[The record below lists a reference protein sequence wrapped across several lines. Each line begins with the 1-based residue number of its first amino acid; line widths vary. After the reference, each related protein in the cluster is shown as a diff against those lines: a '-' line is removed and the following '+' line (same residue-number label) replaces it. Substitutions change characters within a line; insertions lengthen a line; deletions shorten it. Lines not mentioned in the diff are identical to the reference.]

1 MGEAIVYHVMHMEK
15 CVAQVSTA
23 GECKIYLED
32 FMPYDLVLEESDD
45 FDTRINNVISFHSWC
60 VSRLIPRDRTYAK
73 EILNSIGASQ
83 SVTDRERAQI
93 ALSYHCLSLLDVF
106 WVKGENE
113 TVRFEDINLYTHSLS
128 NALVDIAL
136 RGHQMTVTNAHLLA
150 NDLSTGGCYPKAWVR
165 REDGFYL
172 YKDGGQDAVEREVLA
187 SKICRCFDC
196 HQVLYEQG
204 MFENEPVS
212 ISKIMTSQRY
222 SLVTYAA
229 YDVYCT
235 NHDWNTLDKILE
247 LDAHGY
253 YMMNILDYLV
263 GNIDRHWENWGLLV
277 DNETNQPI
285 RLHDLM
291 DFNRAFQ
298 QYDTLDGAN
307 CLTVGKRHLSQRE
320 AAVEA
325 IQKIGVCQIYDMNK
339 SIWDVIYAEVDVLE
353 YLKNCGIL
361 ENRSKRVFSAL
372 FRRAFKLKS
381 YVDVTRYRIV
391 YSTEVDCNTL
401 KEEDGTIKLYVPITR
416 KFMLAQSELICE
428 NLRDCELYTD
438 FTREIIREKSAN
450 INLSIHGIHCGGSE
464 ADTTIKNEVL
474 TGECRPIACIMDSDK
489 KCENDK
495 YGSSA
500 QKAIGIYEEKKETY
514 PIELHVLAVRMKE
527 NFFPPEV
534 LTLETNIENKEF
546 LTALIQFQDDSR
558 FEEFFKF
565 FNFKDGVTLKRSE
578 KVLNFRAELEAIG
591 IIWPSEEQIVN
602 EPDKILVPGI
612 GANGLGNFHKSVLKH
627 QLDERYEKMVQF
639 RCKEEDCEKVHQKAI
654 KAHCIL
660 QYVKKPWEDDWKAI
674 EQLVIDFGIAFPE
687 TMTFV
692 G

>member
-1 MGEAIVYHVMHMEK
+1 MDEATVYHIMHMEK

-23 GECKIYLED
+23 GECKICFED
-32 FMPYDLVLEESDD
+32 FMPYGLVLKESND

-60 VSRLIPRDRTYAK
+60 ASRLIPRDRTYAK

-106 WVKGENE
+106 WVKEENE

-136 RGHQMTVTNAHLLA
+136 RGYQMTVTNAHLLA

-165 REDGFYL
+165 KEDGFYL

-212 ISKIMTSQRY
+212 ISKIMTSQQY

-263 GNIDRHWENWGLLV
+263 GNTDRHWENWGLLV

-298 QYDTLDGAN
+298 QYDTLNGAN
-307 CLTVGKRHLSQRE
+307 CLTVGKRNLSQRE
-320 AAVEA
+320 AAMEA
-325 IQKIGVCQIYDMNK
+325 VDKIGLNQNCTIDE
-339 SIWDVIYAEVDVLE
+339 SIF
-353 YLKNCGIL
+353 
-361 ENRSKRVFSAL
+361 ENHKVENNLFKKRM
-372 FRRAFKLKS
+372 
-381 YVDVTRYRIV
+381 D
-391 YSTEVDCNTL
+391 TL
-401 KEEDGTIKLYVPITR
+401 QNR
-416 KFMLAQSELICE
+416 
-428 NLRDCELYTD
+428 
-438 FTREIIREKSAN
+438 
-450 INLSIHGIHCGGSE
+450 
-464 ADTTIKNEVL
+464 
-474 TGECRPIACIMDSDK
+474 
-489 KCENDK
+489 
-495 YGSSA
+495 
-500 QKAIGIYEEKKETY
+500 
-514 PIELHVLAVRMKE
+514 
-527 NFFPPEV
+527 
-534 LTLETNIENKEF
+534 
-546 LTALIQFQDDSR
+546 
-558 FEEFFKF
+558 
-565 FNFKDGVTLKRSE
+565 
-578 KVLNFRAELEAIG
+578 
-591 IIWPSEEQIVN
+591 
-602 EPDKILVPGI
+602 
-612 GANGLGNFHKSVLKH
+612 
-627 QLDERYEKMVQF
+627 
-639 RCKEEDCEKVHQKAI
+639 
-654 KAHCIL
+654 
-660 QYVKKPWEDDWKAI
+660 
-674 EQLVIDFGIAFPE
+674 
-687 TMTFV
+687 
-692 G
+692 

>member
-1 MGEAIVYHVMHMEK
+1 MGKATVYCIMHTER

-23 GECKIYLED
+23 GECKIYIED
-32 FMPYDLVLEESDD
+32 FMPYGLVLKESND

-60 VSRLIPRDRTYAK
+60 ASRLIPRDRTYAK

-106 WVKGENE
+106 WVKGEKENIL
-113 TVRFEDINLYTHSLS
+113 FEDINLYTHSLS

-136 RGHQMTVTNAHLLA
+136 RGHQMAVTNAHLLA

-165 REDGFYL
+165 KDDGFYL

-247 LDAHGY
+247 LDDHGY

-263 GNIDRHWENWGLLV
+263 GNTDRHWENWGLLV

-291 DFNRAFQ
+291 DFNRAFR

-438 FTREIIREKSAN
+438 LTREIIREKSAN

>member
-1 MGEAIVYHVMHMEK
+1 MGEATVYHVMHMEN

-45 FDTRINNVISFHSWC
+45 FDDRINNVTNFYYWC
-60 VSRLIPRDRTYAK
+60 ASRMLTLDRTYAK

-83 SVTDRERAQI
+83 NVTDRERAQI

-106 WVKGENE
+106 WVKGEKENI
-113 TVRFEDINLYTHSLS
+113 RFEDINLYTHSLS

-165 REDGFYL
+165 KDDGFYL

-263 GNIDRHWENWGLLV
+263 GN
-277 DNETNQPI
+277 ETNQPI

-307 CLTVGKRHLSQRE
+307 CLTVGKRHLRQRE
-320 AAVEA
+320 AALEA
-325 IQKIGVCQIYDMNK
+325 VRNIDLNQLHNV
-339 SIWDVIYAEVDVLE
+339 
-353 YLKNCGIL
+353 
-361 ENRSKRVFSAL
+361 
-372 FRRAFKLKS
+372 
-381 YVDVTRYRIV
+381 
-391 YSTEVDCNTL
+391 
-401 KEEDGTIKLYVPITR
+401 DGTIFRGYKIR
-416 KFMLAQSELICE
+416 KDLFKIRLTILTSEMSKM
-428 NLRDCELYTD
+428 
-438 FTREIIREKSAN
+438 EI
-450 INLSIHGIHCGGSE
+450 
-464 ADTTIKNEVL
+464 
-474 TGECRPIACIMDSDK
+474 
-489 KCENDK
+489 
-495 YGSSA
+495 
-500 QKAIGIYEEKKETY
+500 
-514 PIELHVLAVRMKE
+514 
-527 NFFPPEV
+527 
-534 LTLETNIENKEF
+534 
-546 LTALIQFQDDSR
+546 
-558 FEEFFKF
+558 
-565 FNFKDGVTLKRSE
+565 
-578 KVLNFRAELEAIG
+578 
-591 IIWPSEEQIVN
+591 
-602 EPDKILVPGI
+602 
-612 GANGLGNFHKSVLKH
+612 
-627 QLDERYEKMVQF
+627 
-639 RCKEEDCEKVHQKAI
+639 
-654 KAHCIL
+654 
-660 QYVKKPWEDDWKAI
+660 
-674 EQLVIDFGIAFPE
+674 
-687 TMTFV
+687 
-692 G
+692 

>member
-15 CVAQVSTA
+15 CVAQVSTV
-23 GECKIYLED
+23 GECKIHLED

-45 FDTRINNVISFHSWC
+45 FDDRINNVTNFYYWC
-60 VSRLIPRDRTYAK
+60 ASRMLTLDRTYAK

-106 WVKGENE
+106 WVKGEKENI
-113 TVRFEDINLYTHSLS
+113 RFEDINLYTHSLGNTLVDVALRGHQMTVTNAHLLANDLSTGGCYPKAWVRREDGFYLYKDGGQDAVEREVLASKICRCFDCHQVLYEQGMFENINLYTHSLS

-165 REDGFYL
+165 KEDGFYL
-172 YKDGGQDAVEREVLA
+172 YKAGGQDAVEREVLA

-263 GNIDRHWENWGLLV
+263 GNTDRHWENWGLLV
-277 DNETNQPI
+277 DNETNKPV

-307 CLTVGKRHLSQRE
+307 YLTVGKRHLSQRE
-320 AAVEA
+320 AAMEA
-325 IQKIGVCQIYDMNK
+325 VDKIGRNQLCDIDK
-339 SIWDVIYAEVDVLE
+339 ELFLE
-353 YLKNCGIL
+353 YRERLKIFG
-361 ENRSKRVFSAL
+361 KRKNVL
-372 FRRAFKLKS
+372 LTK
-381 YVDVTRYRIV
+381 RI
-391 YSTEVDCNTL
+391 
-401 KEEDGTIKLYVPITR
+401 P
-416 KFMLAQSELICE
+416 
-428 NLRDCELYTD
+428 
-438 FTREIIREKSAN
+438 
-450 INLSIHGIHCGGSE
+450 
-464 ADTTIKNEVL
+464 
-474 TGECRPIACIMDSDK
+474 
-489 KCENDK
+489 
-495 YGSSA
+495 
-500 QKAIGIYEEKKETY
+500 
-514 PIELHVLAVRMKE
+514 
-527 NFFPPEV
+527 
-534 LTLETNIENKEF
+534 
-546 LTALIQFQDDSR
+546 
-558 FEEFFKF
+558 
-565 FNFKDGVTLKRSE
+565 
-578 KVLNFRAELEAIG
+578 
-591 IIWPSEEQIVN
+591 
-602 EPDKILVPGI
+602 
-612 GANGLGNFHKSVLKH
+612 
-627 QLDERYEKMVQF
+627 
-639 RCKEEDCEKVHQKAI
+639 
-654 KAHCIL
+654 
-660 QYVKKPWEDDWKAI
+660 
-674 EQLVIDFGIAFPE
+674 
-687 TMTFV
+687 
-692 G
+692 

>member
-1 MGEAIVYHVMHMEK
+1 MGKATVYCIMHTER

-23 GECKIYLED
+23 GECKIYFED
-32 FMPYDLVLEESDD
+32 FMPYDLVLKESND
-45 FDTRINNVISFHSWC
+45 FDARINNVIGFHSWC
-60 VSRLIPRDRTYAK
+60 ASRLIPRDRSYAK

-106 WVKGENE
+106 WVKGEKENI
-113 TVRFEDINLYTHSLS
+113 RFEDINLYTHSLG
-128 NALVDIAL
+128 NTLVDVAL

-263 GNIDRHWENWGLLV
+263 GNTDRHWENWGLLV
-277 DNETNQPI
+277 DNETNKPV

-307 CLTVGKRHLSQRE
+307 CLTVGKQHLSQRE
-320 AAVEA
+320 AAMEA
-325 IQKIGVCQIYDMNK
+325 VRKIGLNQF
-339 SIWDVIYAEVDVLE
+339 VDV
-353 YLKNCGIL
+353 
-361 ENRSKRVFSAL
+361 A
-372 FRRAFKLKS
+372 
-381 YVDVTRYRIV
+381 VDI
-391 YSTEVDCNTL
+391 
-401 KEEDGTIKLYVPITR
+401 
-416 KFMLAQSELICE
+416 
-428 NLRDCELYTD
+428 
-438 FTREIIREKSAN
+438 
-450 INLSIHGIHCGGSE
+450 
-464 ADTTIKNEVL
+464 
-474 TGECRPIACIMDSDK
+474 
-489 KCENDK
+489 
-495 YGSSA
+495 
-500 QKAIGIYEEKKETY
+500 
-514 PIELHVLAVRMKE
+514 
-527 NFFPPEV
+527 
-534 LTLETNIENKEF
+534 
-546 LTALIQFQDDSR
+546 
-558 FEEFFKF
+558 
-565 FNFKDGVTLKRSE
+565 
-578 KVLNFRAELEAIG
+578 
-591 IIWPSEEQIVN
+591 
-602 EPDKILVPGI
+602 
-612 GANGLGNFHKSVLKH
+612 
-627 QLDERYEKMVQF
+627 
-639 RCKEEDCEKVHQKAI
+639 
-654 KAHCIL
+654 
-660 QYVKKPWEDDWKAI
+660 
-674 EQLVIDFGIAFPE
+674 FPE
-687 TMTFV
+687 HENWLIKFQARLHALKANESFR
-692 G
+692 

>member
-1 MGEAIVYHVMHMEK
+1 MGEATVYHVMHMEN

-45 FDTRINNVISFHSWC
+45 FDDRINNVTNFYYWC
-60 VSRLIPRDRTYAK
+60 ASRMLTLDRTYAK
-73 EILNSIGASQ
+73 EILNSIGVSQ

-106 WVKGENE
+106 WVKEENE
-113 TVRFEDINLYTHSLS
+113 TVRFEDINLYTLSLS

-165 REDGFYL
+165 KDDGFYL

-263 GNIDRHWENWGLLV
+263 GN
-277 DNETNQPI
+277 ETNQPI

-307 CLTVGKRHLSQRE
+307 CLTVGKRHLRQRE
-320 AAVEA
+320 AALEA
-325 IQKIGVCQIYDMNK
+325 VRNIDLNQLHNV
-339 SIWDVIYAEVDVLE
+339 
-353 YLKNCGIL
+353 
-361 ENRSKRVFSAL
+361 
-372 FRRAFKLKS
+372 
-381 YVDVTRYRIV
+381 
-391 YSTEVDCNTL
+391 
-401 KEEDGTIKLYVPITR
+401 DGTIFRGYKIR
-416 KFMLAQSELICE
+416 KDLFKIRLTILTSEMSKM
-428 NLRDCELYTD
+428 
-438 FTREIIREKSAN
+438 EI
-450 INLSIHGIHCGGSE
+450 
-464 ADTTIKNEVL
+464 
-474 TGECRPIACIMDSDK
+474 
-489 KCENDK
+489 
-495 YGSSA
+495 
-500 QKAIGIYEEKKETY
+500 
-514 PIELHVLAVRMKE
+514 
-527 NFFPPEV
+527 
-534 LTLETNIENKEF
+534 
-546 LTALIQFQDDSR
+546 
-558 FEEFFKF
+558 
-565 FNFKDGVTLKRSE
+565 
-578 KVLNFRAELEAIG
+578 
-591 IIWPSEEQIVN
+591 
-602 EPDKILVPGI
+602 
-612 GANGLGNFHKSVLKH
+612 
-627 QLDERYEKMVQF
+627 
-639 RCKEEDCEKVHQKAI
+639 
-654 KAHCIL
+654 
-660 QYVKKPWEDDWKAI
+660 
-674 EQLVIDFGIAFPE
+674 
-687 TMTFV
+687 
-692 G
+692 

>member
-23 GECKIYLED
+23 DECKIYLED

-45 FDTRINNVISFHSWC
+45 FDDRINNVTNFYYWC
-60 VSRLIPRDRTYAK
+60 ASRMLTLDRTYAK

-93 ALSYHCLSLLDVF
+93 ALSYHCLSLL
-106 WVKGENE
+106 
-113 TVRFEDINLYTHSLS
+113 S

-136 RGHQMTVTNAHLLA
+136 RGQQMTVTNAHLLA

-165 REDGFYL
+165 KEDSFYL

-212 ISKIMTSQRY
+212 ISRIMTSQRY

-263 GNIDRHWENWGLLV
+263 GNTDRHWENWGLLV

-298 QYDTLDGAN
+298 LDGAN

-320 AAVEA
+320 AAIEA
-325 IQKIGVCQIYDMNK
+325 V
-339 SIWDVIYAEVDVLE
+339 
-353 YLKNCGIL
+353 
-361 ENRSKRVFSAL
+361 R
-372 FRRAFKLKS
+372 
-381 YVDVTRYRIV
+381 
-391 YSTEVDCNTL
+391 
-401 KEEDGTIKLYVPITR
+401 
-416 KFMLAQSELICE
+416 
-428 NLRDCELYTD
+428 
-438 FTREIIREKSAN
+438 
-450 INLSIHGIHCGGSE
+450 
-464 ADTTIKNEVL
+464 
-474 TGECRPIACIMDSDK
+474 
-489 KCENDK
+489 
-495 YGSSA
+495 
-500 QKAIGIYEEKKETY
+500 AIGLNQNRNIEEKT
-514 PIELHVLAVRMKE
+514 LHKYEMIKKMFLRRMK
-527 NFFPPEV
+527 
-534 LTLETNIENKEF
+534 I
-546 LTALIQFQDDSR
+546 
-558 FEEFFKF
+558 
-565 FNFKDGVTLKRSE
+565 VTKL
-578 KVLNFRAELEAIG
+578 
-591 IIWPSEEQIVN
+591 
-602 EPDKILVPGI
+602 
-612 GANGLGNFHKSVLKH
+612 
-627 QLDERYEKMVQF
+627 
-639 RCKEEDCEKVHQKAI
+639 
-654 KAHCIL
+654 
-660 QYVKKPWEDDWKAI
+660 
-674 EQLVIDFGIAFPE
+674 
-687 TMTFV
+687 
-692 G
+692 